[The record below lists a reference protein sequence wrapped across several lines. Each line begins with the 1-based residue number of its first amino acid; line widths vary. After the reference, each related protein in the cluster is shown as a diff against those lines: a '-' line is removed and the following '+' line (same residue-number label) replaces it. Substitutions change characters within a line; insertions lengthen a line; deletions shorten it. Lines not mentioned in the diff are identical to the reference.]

1 MAVEGIRTVE
11 SALRYQAD
19 QYYAHR
25 MYYNVAF
32 ENQDMD
38 YWFQAMLGTEST
50 GGAATGEMFY
60 AASQIEDGNFASWN
74 KEFSELAGRVAA
86 RAEISLARNHAVSAR
101 QGFLRA
107 SNYYRWSVYTAVDV
121 EVYLKTMRMAQAC
134 FHKAASLFD
143 PPIEP
148 IEVPYEGKTL
158 PGYFWK
164 PVNDDEPRKTFI
176 KIGGGETANE
186 DMFFFIGPHTIERG
200 YNFVTVD
207 LPGQGVTPKDGFTF
221 RADTEVPM
229 GAVLDYVLERPE
241 VDAERV
247 AASGQSM
254 GGYFVPRAAVYDKRL
269 KAVIGNAVY
278 TDVFTFFDQNADNL
292 EDNTEVR
299 DETMGGEILPWR
311 FDVETFQ
318 DIKGFMKECV
328 FDPTQVTC
336 PMLSIIGEGE
346 YQNRIL
352 QEQTENALK
361 LAQDDRSTLLIPP
374 VDEGGPAHCT
384 WENNYLAAQMTF
396 DWLDELFD

>member
-1 MAVEGIRTVE
+1 MRGK
-11 SALRYQAD
+11 
-19 QYYAHR
+19 HC
-25 MYYNVAF
+25 
-32 ENQDMD
+32 
-38 YWFQAMLGTEST
+38 
-50 GGAATGEMFY
+50 
-60 AASQIEDGNFASWN
+60 
-74 KEFSELAGRVAA
+74 RVTF
-86 RAEISLARNHAVSAR
+86 
-101 QGFLRA
+101 G
-107 SNYYRWSVYTAVDV
+107 
-121 EVYLKTMRMAQAC
+121 
-134 FHKAASLFD
+134 
-143 PPIEP
+143 
-148 IEVPYEGKTL
+148 
-158 PGYFWK
+158 K

-254 GGYFVPRAAVYDKRL
+254 GGYFVPRAAVHDKRL